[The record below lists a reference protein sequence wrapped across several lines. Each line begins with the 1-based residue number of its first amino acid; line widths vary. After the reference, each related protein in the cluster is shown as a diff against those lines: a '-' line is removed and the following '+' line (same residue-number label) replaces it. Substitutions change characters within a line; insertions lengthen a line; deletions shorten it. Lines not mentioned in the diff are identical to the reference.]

1 MQPDLAGRLY
11 HVIDTSGFDRALL
24 DELCEL
30 TTRVRNIA
38 KTTAG
43 AQALQALLPH
53 ARAMLY
59 FPQPSTRT
67 FLSFNNACH
76 ILGIRTSEIRDPAT
90 SSEVKGESF
99 DDSIRTFSSYVDVII
114 MRTPE
119 AGYAA
124 RAAAQMDRIP
134 RPVPIVN
141 AGSGK
146 DQHPTQ
152 ALLDIYTLGRSFAD
166 RGGIDG
172 KTIAMMGDLKRGR
185 TVRSLCGLMR
195 NYRDFLAWQTRHGKM
210 RVEQFVP
217 GRNDQLR
224 MLRDA
229 KRYPEFEVRNI
240 SANGVIWTG
249 VGSSTR
255 AHFPPLD
262 SVPKGDLPSENMCSI
277 GLRVS
282 YGKFDYFTGGDM
294 PGLPSEGSPRWHDI
308 ETPVAKAVGPVDVHT
323 LNHHGFH
330 DCCNAFYISELR
342 PRVHIMSVYA
352 PSQPGMR
359 VLGRLQSNRLYPG
372 PRDIFATNLMSET
385 KVVIGDALDRLKSKQ
400 GHVLVRVAPGGASYR
415 VIVLDDS
422 DESFRITAIHGP
434 YESR

>member
-1 MQPDLAGRLY
+1 MRSDMAGRLY
-11 HVIDTSGFDRALL
+11 HVIDTRGFDRPLL

-30 TTRVRNIA
+30 TTTVRNIA
-38 KTTAG
+38 KTVAG

-152 ALLDIYTLGRSFAD
+152 ALLDIYTLERSFAD

-172 KTIAMMGDLKRGR
+172 KVIAMMGDLKRGR

-195 NYRDFLAWQTRHGKM
+195 NYRGVRLVLVAPAAFAMEDDVKGELRAQGIPFTETSRLADVLAEIDALYVTRIQTEWDTAEESRGMDYAQFGINLANLPLLKRDAIIMHPLPRGPEIDPAVDEDPRAVYWRQERNGMWM
-210 RVEQFVP
+210 RVAILVKIFRLEDRIAALAATLP
-217 GRNDQLR
+217 PAAADQ
-224 MLRDA
+224 A
-229 KRYPEFEVRNI
+229 
-240 SANGVIWTG
+240 
-249 VGSSTR
+249 
-255 AHFPPLD
+255 
-262 SVPKGDLPSENMCSI
+262 
-277 GLRVS
+277 
-282 YGKFDYFTGGDM
+282 
-294 PGLPSEGSPRWHDI
+294 
-308 ETPVAKAVGPVDVHT
+308 
-323 LNHHGFH
+323 
-330 DCCNAFYISELR
+330 
-342 PRVHIMSVYA
+342 
-352 PSQPGMR
+352 
-359 VLGRLQSNRLYPG
+359 
-372 PRDIFATNLMSET
+372 
-385 KVVIGDALDRLKSKQ
+385 
-400 GHVLVRVAPGGASYR
+400 
-415 VIVLDDS
+415 
-422 DESFRITAIHGP
+422 
-434 YESR
+434 